1 MHIGAAS
8 CIYPA
13 TAALL
18 KLCLRGLPLILLT
31 LLLAWRASA
40 VADWIRA
47 AWILRKLDRPSGNI
61 VYSGVRRLLTGKR
74 LRVMQA
80 VNETVVGGR
89 GVFYY
94 NILWGHMVV
103 VSEPRIV
110 AELLHDTSLAK
121 PTQPVMVHFRQLMSP
136 DGRADFLSAEGDSE
150 DWLWRTVRRGV
161 APAFA
166 PTALRA
172 AYPKLAQVGA
182 RLTEILQNR
191 PQQEAI
197 DMCNVCMCE
206 TIDAL
211 GLAGFNK
218 AFNSI
223 EAITQGQQADLLHV
237 IYTANE
243 EVARGLYNPAYK
255 LWQMLPGP
263 RSKGQLCMQRFQTIM
278 QNLLQELKARGPP
291 ADDDDSL
298 AAHLLRIRDPGTGQ
312 LLSDDWLLPQI
323 SVTFWAGFDT
333 TGNTMAWTLYCIS
346 QHPEVERKIAAE
358 LREHGLLAV
367 PDQPFPRG
375 PDYAD
380 LDKLTL
386 WAYPLC
392 ACPSTRTCWLTM
404 AAYSFPATPQ
414 SGSLWA
420 CRMPAQPSTKML
432 INSYRKD
439 GWNHMQSTCP
449 LMGKQLIRMV
459 LQEESAASFHSV
471 MASASVL
478 AWLLPR

>member
-449 LMGKQLIRMV
+449 LMVRC
-459 LQEESAASFHSV
+459 SD
-471 MASASVL
+471 
-478 AWLLPR
+478 LPTVYVKNCCVNVP